1 MKRKILLI
9 CAILALLSLAAC
21 QGNIP
26 AELTPSATSP
36 SVLTEEAATVTPTAQ
51 TLTVQPGQLQGTQIF
66 FMHPWAGD
74 TATLMQAL
82 VDEFNQGNS
91 WGVRVNLITSGSTGS
106 LMDDLYDRLQTS
118 VPPDVVALPIDEL
131 VALNRNSQTVIDL
144 TSFVSSSEVGFS
156 QSDID
161 NFSPLFWN
169 QDEIN
174 GYRYAIPAQRTAKVL
189 IYNRTWAQEL
199 GFENPP
205 STPEE
210 FQTQVCAA
218 HAAMKKDTDVSNDGL
233 GGYYVDTDAMT
244 LASWGEAFGAD
255 YAQNGKVSFNSS
267 PMQEALAY
275 LHDLSTVGCAWWSS
289 DHAAPYDYFAARKTL
304 AYSADLQDLQR
315 QQKLMALNGSSDD
328 WVVIPFPTESGTPTV
343 LAQGPSYAILAQAA
357 DKQLAAWLFIKWLSN
372 ADRSGLLVKSAA
384 TLPLG
389 DALINY
395 SIELGDSLP
404 QWTQAV
410 NLMQYIQVLPVSA
423 DWPNARMVLEDAGG
437 QLFSG
442 TVTDEQIA
450 ALTQQMDDTL
460 DELMGR

>member
-1 MKRKILLI
+1 M
-9 CAILALLSLAAC
+9 
-21 QGNIP
+21 
-26 AELTPSATSP
+26 
-36 SVLTEEAATVTPTAQ
+36 V
-51 TLTVQPGQLQGTQIF
+51 
-66 FMHPWAGD
+66 
-74 TATLMQAL
+74 
-82 VDEFNQGNS
+82 
-91 WGVRVNLITSGSTGS
+91 
-106 LMDDLYDRLQTS
+106 
-118 VPPDVVALPIDEL
+118 
-131 VALNRNSQTVIDL
+131 
-144 TSFVSSSEVGFS
+144 
-156 QSDID
+156 
-161 NFSPLFWN
+161 
-169 QDEIN
+169 
-174 GYRYAIPAQRTAKVL
+174 
-189 IYNRTWAQEL
+189 
-199 GFENPP
+199 
-205 STPEE
+205 
-210 FQTQVCAA
+210 
-218 HAAMKKDTDVSNDGL
+218 
-233 GGYYVDTDAMT
+233 
-244 LASWGEAFGAD
+244 
-255 YAQNGKVSFNSS
+255 
-267 PMQEALAY
+267 
-275 LHDLSTVGCAWWSS
+275 
-289 DHAAPYDYFAARKTL
+289 
-304 AYSADLQDLQR
+304 
-315 QQKLMALNGSSDD
+315 LNGSGDD